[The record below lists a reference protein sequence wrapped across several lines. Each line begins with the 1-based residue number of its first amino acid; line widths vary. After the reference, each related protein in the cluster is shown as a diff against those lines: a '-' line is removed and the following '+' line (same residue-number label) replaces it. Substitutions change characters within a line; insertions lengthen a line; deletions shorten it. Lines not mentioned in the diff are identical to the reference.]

1 MKCTKIGG
9 SELANSR
16 VTFAGAVTYL
26 VSGQWSVLF
35 HEYRLCRGVTEGL
48 FVFVRILRDD
58 HLLLVGQ
65 QNHNRIRGSEFQ
77 GTEVSISEAAFV
89 FSRFILKRL
98 FSWFRFELGAAVF
111 IGWGGSLLLLSGGT
125 VLSYFSGKEGL
136 KSRYEEQKRFLPVSA
151 SHDLTVS
158 VHSSPKGSRRPPT
171 YATARTRRTYMVPPS
186 SSRVTLVPP
195 LFYEGRRSR
204 MTRTTGRTGRTFS
217 RDSFV

>member
-35 HEYRLCRGVTEGL
+35 HEYRLCRRVMEGL
-48 FVFVRILRDD
+48 FVFGRILWDD

-136 KSRYEEQKRFLPVSA
+136 KSRYEEQKRFHA
-151 SHDLTVS
+151 SCPFLRRMTSPSLSTARQKAHGGRPLT
-158 VHSSPKGSRRPPT
+158 PPPGPGGPTWYRPRRPG
-171 YATARTRRTYMVPPS
+171 S
-186 SSRVTLVPP
+186 LWC
-195 LFYEGRRSR
+195 RRSFMR
-204 MTRTTGRTGRTFS
+204 AGGAG
-217 RDSFV
+217 